1 MSKLIVIQGGREFAY
16 ELLDEILFVGSGENC
31 GLRIAGEG
39 VAEQHCQ
46 ILKVDRSYRIIDLSG
61 NGVMV
66 SGHRVAQHALKNG
79 DIVQMG
85 SAQIHFRGA
94 DAPAQAS
101 HGTRPASRASNRPG
115 VNRPQSK
122 VELKI
127 DPRVTAAAKQRETHV
142 RKGARARGLPLP
154 AVIAIIAAGLGILVW
169 ILSGVFGGMSDHS
182 KLVKA
187 MDDADIA
194 IQEQR
199 YEDARKILM
208 SIPEGAP
215 NYRFAQMKLKDLET
229 TSVKV
234 VELHSLSAGTTLYEN
249 NIQHFIKNYV
259 ETNDPRYKGQTGY
272 LRYVVKRMESWLKE
286 FPGHPKEPEVK
297 ALYSTYQPRVPTA
310 PPTIDDVIIE
320 SDMEANL
327 RRYGYSYKLLSEWWS
342 ANAANH
348 AANEKVVKRKLDTI
362 KERATTYWKNIEQAA
377 FKQIE
382 SGKFAAAYD
391 EFHDAMGWFDGIP
404 ELHAQAKSRAEEM
417 QKKLNEIQKR

>member
-1 MSKLIVIQGGREFAY
+1 M
-16 ELLDEILFVGSGENC
+16 
-31 GLRIAGEG
+31 
-39 VAEQHCQ
+39 
-46 ILKVDRSYRIIDLSG
+46 
-61 NGVMV
+61 
-66 SGHRVAQHALKNG
+66 
-79 DIVQMG
+79 
-85 SAQIHFRGA
+85 
-94 DAPAQAS
+94 
-101 HGTRPASRASNRPG
+101 
-115 VNRPQSK
+115 
-122 VELKI
+122 
-127 DPRVTAAAKQRETHV
+127 
-142 RKGARARGLPLP
+142 
-154 AVIAIIAAGLGILVW
+154 IAIIAAGLAILVW
-169 ILSGVFGGMSDHS
+169 ILSGVFGGMSDHT

-234 VELHSLSAGTTLYEN
+234 VELHSLSSGTTLYEN

-297 ALYSTYQPRVPTA
+297 ALYSTYQPRVPSG

-320 SDMEANL
+320 SEMEANL
-327 RRYGYSYKLLSEWWS
+327 RRYGYSYKLLSDWWS
-342 ANAANH
+342 VNAASH

-404 ELHAQAKSRAEEM
+404 ELHSQAKSRAEEM
-417 QKKLNEIQKR
+417 QKKLNEIQNR